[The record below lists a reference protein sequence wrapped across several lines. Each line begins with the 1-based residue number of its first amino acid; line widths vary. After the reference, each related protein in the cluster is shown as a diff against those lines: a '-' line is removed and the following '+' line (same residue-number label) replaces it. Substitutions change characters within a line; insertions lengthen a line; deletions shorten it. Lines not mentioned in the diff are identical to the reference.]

1 MRLNQIRDFVAT
13 VERGSLRAAARAI
26 GVSQP
31 AITKSIRQLENELH
45 AQLLRR
51 NARGAALTEAGKA
64 FLARARVIQA
74 ELRKA
79 QDDLQLL
86 SGGRHGVVAFGMAPA
101 ACMALVPEA
110 MLQFRRDYPQ
120 AKVRIVEGVNPALLP
135 LVRDETLDF
144 SVGQAPS
151 ARTDAA
157 LRFKP
162 LFRPRLAIVGR
173 RGHPLRAAKS
183 LRDLAGASWLM
194 FYPSGTGATLEKAF
208 VAAGLPLPEAIVQC
222 ESYAAALALLA
233 KTDVLGLLIPQVT
246 SEFLRHG
253 HLQVIDV
260 QEDIPAP
267 LIGLYARAD
276 APLTPAAAALAQ
288 AVTATARRL
297 ARSPAAT

>member
-1 MRLNQIRDFVAT
+1 MRLNQLRDFVAT
-13 VERGSLRAAARAI
+13 VDRGSLRAAARAI

-45 AQLLRR
+45 VQLLQR
-51 NARGAALTEAGKA
+51 NARGASLTEAGKA

-86 SGGRHGVVAFGMAPA
+86 SGGRQGTVAFGMAPA
-101 ACMALVPEA
+101 ACMVLVPEA
-110 MLQFRRDYPQ
+110 MLQFRREYPR

-151 ARTDAA
+151 ARADYA

-208 VAAGLPLPEAIVQC
+208 AAAGLPLPDAIVQC
-222 ESYAAALALLA
+222 ESYAAALALLT

-246 SEFLRHG
+246 TEFLRHG
-253 HLQVIDV
+253 HLQVFGV

-267 LIGLYARAD
+267 LVGLYARVD

-297 ARSPAAT
+297 ARL